1 MGILDLV
8 LYPVYVTFFYFIF
21 KAFRKNY
28 PNPVLKYYHNQG
40 FWIKIFVVLVFAIFN
55 WKISIG
61 DSFVLY
67 QVEGKNLY
75 DLILKDPANFKW
87 IFSAAKD
94 FDETLLKDPWNK
106 GYLLGEANFMVVR
119 FVTIISFITMGK
131 YLLTNLVFGLLAF
144 SGAWKLFLFFYEQ
157 YPHLHR
163 KFAIAILYLPTFVFW
178 SSGILKDS
186 ICIAAIGWITYS
198 LYQIFI
204 RRAELIKSI
213 ILTLVFG
220 YFIWVIKPYILIS
233 YVPFFIL
240 YLVLKNVSFL
250 NNKAVKLVLAP
261 ALVVGCIIAFSQI
274 LTNLQDEMGQ
284 YAVGSV
290 TKNVKKINV
299 AYENQANENS
309 NSSMFTYGTE
319 FDGSITGLVKMA
331 PIFIGTTF
339 FRPFIWESRKIST
352 LLSSLEGLALMYFT
366 ISVVFKAGFKTVFQT
381 LTKNPLAMYC
391 FLFSVIFALFVGATT
406 LNFGSLCRYKI
417 PCMPFYVIAIFL
429 IQDAAVK
436 KKENLLKNKEAVN
449 L

>member
-21 KAFRKNY
+21 KAFRKNNS
-28 PNPVLKYYHNQG
+28 NPVLKYYHNQG
-40 FWIKIFVVLVFAIFN
+40 FWIKIFVVLVFAVFN

-429 IQDAAVK
+429 IQDASIQK
-436 KKENLLKNKEAVN
+436 KNNLLKNKEAVN